1 MESPNTNLIVLPNA
15 PQIVVPGGS
24 SLDEQLDEGTA
35 IWNTAMRHMHEI
47 VELSFRTD
55 AADTNQTK
63 GPHGRTEA
71 EAKRRRGIVAD
82 WFAELASMD
91 PPWSLRRIFS
101 ALPQILRDVLDG
113 RDPQIDLSDDGMF
126 ASRPPIKRR

>member
-1 MESPNTNLIVLPNA
+1 MESPNTNLIVLPKA
-15 PQIVVPGGS
+15 PHIVVPGGAP
-24 SLDEQLDEGTA
+24 LDERFDEGTVL
-35 IWNTAMRHMHEI
+35 WNAAMRSMHDI

-55 AADTNQTK
+55 AAGTNQAK

-82 WFAELASMD
+82 WFAELASLD
-91 PPWSLRRIFS
+91 PPWSIRRIFS

-113 RDPQIDLSDDGMF
+113 KDPQIDLSDDGMF